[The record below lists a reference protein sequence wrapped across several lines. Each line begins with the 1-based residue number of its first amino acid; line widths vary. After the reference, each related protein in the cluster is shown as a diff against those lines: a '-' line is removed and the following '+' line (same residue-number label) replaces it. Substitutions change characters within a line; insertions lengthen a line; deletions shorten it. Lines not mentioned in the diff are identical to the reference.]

1 VKVKI
6 QGHYRKARIVA
17 GRKAAD
23 AALVENLVGIP
34 HRRIRKSFIRK
45 VLHRLMRSL
54 RLRG

>member
-23 AALVENLVGIP
+23 AALVENVVGIP
-34 HRRIRKSFIRK
+34 NRRIRKSFIRK